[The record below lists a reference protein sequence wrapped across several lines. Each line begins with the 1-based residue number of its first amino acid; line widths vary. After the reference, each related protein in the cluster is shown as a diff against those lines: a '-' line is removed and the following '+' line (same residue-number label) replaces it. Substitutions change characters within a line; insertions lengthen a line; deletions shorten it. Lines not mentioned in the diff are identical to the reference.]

1 MLLEFGTA
9 VCADYSKAQLVAV
22 LMSLGIVIKGPE
34 GVVLA
39 SDTRVT
45 LTRDTGTGQPP
56 IHVNFDNASK
66 MLSLDGDSGR
76 VAAVTQGNS
85 TVGGRTA
92 HSLLPEFRHAL
103 GDHSYTVEQ
112 YANELSSFFV
122 DRWARSGETNGSIEF
137 IVGGIDVDSAYGEVY
152 RFRVPNSATPV
163 KHHHGDSFGMSW
175 GGQLGI
181 VNRLVQGF
189 APGIPAA
196 VARFHPEI
204 DAVQL
209 NETLRAQNEWVV
221 PYDSL
226 PLQDC
231 VDLAI
236 FLIRTTITA
245 QNLSVGIR
253 GVGGTIE
260 VVTITPTE
268 GVRWVQRRE
277 IHGERP

>member
-1 MLLEFGTA
+1 
-9 VCADYSKAQLVAV
+9 
-22 LMSLGIVIKGPE
+22 MSLGIVIKGPE

-45 LTRDTGTGQPP
+45 LTRMIGAGQPP
-56 IHVNFDNASK
+56 TIVNFDNASK
-66 MLSLDGDSGR
+66 MLTLDGENGR

-85 TVGGRTA
+85 TVGGRTG
-92 HSLLPEFRHAL
+92 HSLLPEFQNQL
-103 GDHSYTVEQ
+103 SEHSYTVEEL
-112 YANELSSFFV
+112 ARELSTFFM
-122 DRWARSGETNGSIEF
+122 DRWASSGEARGNMEF
-137 IVGGIDVDSAYGEVY
+137 IVGGIDRQSAYGDVF
-152 RFRVPNSATPV
+152 RFHVPNAPTPTRSIDP
-163 KHHHGDSFGMSW
+163 GSFGMSW
-175 GGQLGI
+175 GGQLEI

-189 APGIPAA
+189 APGIPSAIQGL
-196 VARFHPEI
+196 HPEI

-209 NETLRAQNEWVV
+209 SQTLRTQNEFIV

-236 FLIRTTITA
+236 FLIRTTISA

-268 GVRWVQRRE
+268 GVKWVQKRE
-277 IHGERP
+277 IRGEWT